1 MTNED
6 GRMSGPEHY
15 REAERLLLS
24 CQLIGADDHD
34 AATYPAIED
43 GVDSD
48 SNGLRA
54 AQVHAT
60 LALAAASAM
69 ETVSQFMGLVRP
81 DSMGDDQV
89 ITEWAKATGWS
100 TIAGASQFPSEDSPF

>member
-1 MTNED
+1 MT
-6 GRMSGPEHY
+6 GPEHY

-34 AATYPAIED
+34 PATYPAIED

-60 LALAAASAM
+60 LALAAATAM
-69 ETVSQFMGLVRP
+69 PTVSHYMGIVDP
-81 DSMGDDQV
+81 NSGGDDQQV
-89 ITEWAKATGWS
+89 TEWGRAIGW
-100 TIAGASQFPSEDSPF
+100 TTTPNRTPIDVPADYFEDE